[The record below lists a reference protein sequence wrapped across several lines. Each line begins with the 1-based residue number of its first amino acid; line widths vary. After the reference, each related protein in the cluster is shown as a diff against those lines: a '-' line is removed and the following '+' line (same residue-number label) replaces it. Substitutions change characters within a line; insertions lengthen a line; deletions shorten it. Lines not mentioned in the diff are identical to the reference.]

1 MSELGYNFDEK
12 NINKLFKK
20 FKDLADKKKQVF
32 EEDLYTLVDNE
43 KNLKKKLNIELID
56 LSVKCGTIKNQRQP

>member
-1 MSELGYNFDEK
+1 MNFEEK

-43 KNLKKKLNIELID
+43 KNFSKKN
-56 LSVKCGTIKNQRQP
+56 